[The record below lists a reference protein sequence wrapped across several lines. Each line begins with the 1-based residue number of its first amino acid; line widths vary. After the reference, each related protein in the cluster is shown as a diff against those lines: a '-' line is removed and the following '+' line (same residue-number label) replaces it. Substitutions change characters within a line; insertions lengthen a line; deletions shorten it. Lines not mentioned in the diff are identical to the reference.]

1 MLLRS
6 VEEAN
11 SDSKVINYAWGE
23 HGIWLSPAVSIW
35 RLNNYAVGLRFNKVS
50 DDICIPFRLYSDWSW
65 FQLFK
70 ISCGEVISS
79 SKGWLF
85 IYV

>member
-1 MLLRS
+1 MLLKS

-11 SDSKVINYAWGE
+11 SDSKGINHAWGE
-23 HGIWLSPAVSIW
+23 LWLSLAVSIW
-35 RLNNYAVGLRFNKVS
+35 RLNNYAVGLGFNKVS
-50 DDICIPFRLYSDWSW
+50 DNICIPFSLYSDWSW
-65 FQLFK
+65 FLLFK
-70 ISCGEVISS
+70 ISRGEVISS